1 MNTNEFID
9 FIPIFFEKLKED
21 HMSQSVIDTNKWV
34 INHFKKY
41 CLQNNIQEIN
51 MEIIKEFYSKQYDID
66 IYNFKCSMQTV
77 LRRPLLIFIEY
88 FETGSYYKTHQKSV
102 KTEVDEK
109 FFDLFLEIQ
118 IDFINTQDIVFKS
131 KERKLWVI
139 AKFLNYLSTCDIPSI
154 TNLEI
159 SHVSNYIN
167 KISDQYAS
175 ESLRIQKLFYE
186 KP

>member
-102 KTEVDEK
+102 KT
-109 FFDLFLEIQ
+109 
-118 IDFINTQDIVFKS
+118 
-131 KERKLWVI
+131 VI
-139 AKFLNYLSTCDIPSI
+139 IMA
-154 TNLEI
+154 
-159 SHVSNYIN
+159 
-167 KISDQYAS
+167 
-175 ESLRIQKLFYE
+175 
-186 KP
+186 

>member
-51 MEIIKEFYSKQYDID
+51 MEIIKEFYSRQYDID
-66 IYNFKCSMQTV
+66 IYNFKCSIQTV
-77 LRRPLLIFIEY
+77 LRRPLLIFTEY

-102 KTEVDEK
+102 
-109 FFDLFLEIQ
+109 
-118 IDFINTQDIVFKS
+118 
-131 KERKLWVI
+131 
-139 AKFLNYLSTCDIPSI
+139 
-154 TNLEI
+154 
-159 SHVSNYIN
+159 
-167 KISDQYAS
+167 
-175 ESLRIQKLFYE
+175 
-186 KP
+186 